1 MGRRLAEVTLVIVY
15 HCGSKQSFG
24 VLTSRWPVQKRSRNP
39 LNAFHIATQIQVRPL
54 VFGEPALNIGMYPS
68 TLGRLGIWVS
78 AFWKRSGGG
87 RLLTR
92 ILVADDCDVVR
103 RGIKYLLRQHADWE
117 VCGEAVDGQEAVEKA
132 RQLSPDLVLLD
143 YSMPVLN
150 GIEAA
155 RRIQEMRPSTRFVLC
170 SMYMDSQLA
179 SIAREVG
186 ITSVLSKSNVGQV
199 VKSVEAGLQGKP
211 FAESRI
217 WIALS
222 SGNEFRWTVWKS
234 AMSLE
239 ETNASW

>member
-1 MGRRLAEVTLVIVY
+1 M
-15 HCGSKQSFG
+15 
-24 VLTSRWPVQKRSRNP
+24 
-39 LNAFHIATQIQVRPL
+39 
-54 VFGEPALNIGMYPS
+54 
-68 TLGRLGIWVS
+68 
-78 AFWKRSGGG
+78 
-87 RLLTR
+87 TR

-103 RGIKYLLRQHADWE
+103 RGIKHLLSQHAGWE
-117 VCGEAVDGQEAVEKA
+117 VCGEAVDGQEAVEKV

-155 RRIQEMRPSTRFVLC
+155 RQIQQMRPSTRFVLC

-211 FAESRI
+211 FAEARI
-217 WIALS
+217 
-222 SGNEFRWTVWKS
+222 
-234 AMSLE
+234 
-239 ETNASW
+239 